1 MQIKQINMQSLFITI
16 QSLKKNEEL
25 NVTTKYKLLKLES
38 FIMREEE
45 TINQLIAELGEKYG
59 EKEEGGRIKIKD
71 EYIEKVQEQLDLL
84 NNQDITLPDIYF
96 SLDEFEASNISWQD
110 LQNLYS
116 FIK

>member
-1 MQIKQINMQSLFITI
+1 MQIKQINMQSLFDTI
-16 QSLKKNEEL
+16 QSLKRNEEL
-25 NVTTKYKLLKLES
+25 NVVTKYKLLKLES
-38 FIMREEE
+38 FIIKEEE
-45 TINQLIAELGEKYG
+45 TINQLILELGEQYG
-59 EKEEGGRIKIKD
+59 EKEKGKIRIKD
-71 EYIEKVQEQLDLL
+71 EYVEKVQEQLDLL